1 GAEADIEAL
10 ASASDGFTPAD
21 IAHAART
28 VAQAIFERT
37 IDTGERPPHH
47 GPLSGDDPPDPAHR
61 QQGDGQ

>member
-1 GAEADIEAL
+1 MNAGAEADIEAL

-37 IDTGERPPHH
+37 IDTGER
-47 GPLSGDDPPDPAHR
+47 
-61 QQGDGQ
+61 